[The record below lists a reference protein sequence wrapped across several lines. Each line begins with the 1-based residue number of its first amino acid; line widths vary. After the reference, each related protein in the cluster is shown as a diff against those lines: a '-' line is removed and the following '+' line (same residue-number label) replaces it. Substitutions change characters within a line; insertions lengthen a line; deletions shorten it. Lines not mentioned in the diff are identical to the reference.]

1 MGRKTQRNWLAAE
14 RAVIEWE
21 IVRIERRESWDKW
34 KKRKKKS

>member
-1 MGRKTQRNWLAAE
+1 MEEKKEKELGCGR
-14 RAVIEWE
+14 EWE